1 MQCVINSTLGLQKI
15 FIFVPA
21 TGGITV
27 NETHKV
33 QLAYLLNILTLA
45 ISIFTKYSHAYE
57 YAY

>member
-1 MQCVINSTLGLQKI
+1 MQCVINSILGLQKI

-21 TGGITV
+21 ISGITM
-27 NETHKV
+27 NEKHKS
-33 QLAYLLNILTLA
+33 A